1 MDGTTLVIV
10 IGVIV
15 VVIGAAVLLS
25 RRSTGSVSNTDR
37 SYPSPAEKPAGSR
50 QDPPVPPSV
59 QPSPVY
65 PPSPVPPPESASGIP
80 LPRPSK
86 PITAP
91 PIEPEPDGDDGKR
104 WTDNIP
110 APAEEQTRGIGDY
123 LDRVR
128 EEEDEETRRSPTQQ
142 QQQQSSREPVEFTAY
157 YPKEIAPNVWADLL
171 AYVYR
176 VSAADDVKNDAQGVL
191 GAAISAYR
199 RVARPEQTL
208 IMEEAQITITPRLT
222 GFQFNPVSATV
233 GFFDAFNRANFK
245 VRANSAPPGE
255 VHEGMITFTV
265 EGIIVCEIPLYIE
278 VNPNTSIPI
287 AAAPTAPLVTA
298 APPRKAYQAVFC
310 SYSRKDLQIV
320 ERVERAY
327 RILGFDYLR
336 DLTTIRPGEDWDS
349 RLLQMIEQADI
360 FQLFWSSNSANSAAV
375 RKEWTKALELAGA
388 RQSFI
393 RPVFWEQPMPAP
405 PPELGHI
412 NFAFEPT
419 LDD

>member
-1 MDGTTLVIV
+1 MDGTTLLILIVVIA
-10 IGVIV
+10 V
-15 VVIGAAVLLS
+15 VVIGAVLLLN
-25 RRSTGSVSNTDR
+25 RRGKRSAPTMNTTPSEQPDFAKSQPPPQRQQSDPPAPPPAPAARPGSTGS
-37 SYPSPAEKPAGSR
+37 
-50 QDPPVPPSV
+50 
-59 QPSPVY
+59 
-65 PPSPVPPPESASGIP
+65 I
-80 LPRPSK
+80 PRPITPTPK
-86 PITAP
+86 PIP
-91 PIEPEPDGDDGKR
+91 EPEPE
-104 WTDNIP
+104 
-110 APAEEQTRGIGDY
+110 AEEPTRGIGGA
-123 LDRVR
+123 LDRLR
-128 EEEDEETRRSPTQQ
+128 EEEDEESAAETRRSAV
-142 QQQQSSREPVEFTAY
+142 REPVEFTAY

-176 VSAADDVKNDAQGVL
+176 QSAADAVKNDAQGEL

-208 IMEEAQITITPRLT
+208 VMDEAQIVVTPRLT
-222 GFQFNPVSATV
+222 GFQFNPVNVTI
-233 GFFDAFNRANFK
+233 GFFDAFNRAAFK
-245 VRANSAPPGE
+245 VRATSAAPGD
-255 VHEGMITFTV
+255 VHEGVIAFTV

-278 VNPNTSIPI
+278 VNANASIPVSSQ
-287 AAAPTAPLVTA
+287 PTAPLVTA

-310 SYSRKDLQIV
+310 SYSRRDLQIV

-360 FQLFWSSNSANSAAV
+360 FQLFWSSHSAASNAV
-375 RKEWTKALELAGA
+375 KKEWTKALELAAA
-388 RQSFI
+388 RPNFI

-405 PPELGHI
+405 PPELSHI